1 GESSIGVTIHY
12 ATAKVDEG
20 DVVAEATIPVEE
32 CDTLASLCI
41 KADLTG
47 AELYHHAIRTIAGG
61 RRQGTP
67 QDPRQGRTYRAPSE
81 FRVWQ
86 LERQL
91 RKKAAGRMPALRTR
105 ASGLVRARVLLQYA
119 LVSPLL
125 LWWRQRLQSQ
135 RRSPVCILFY
145 HLVANRPLNHMC
157 LPLEEFVGQMDFLR
171 RYHPVLSLAQVA
183 GRLGGNESDEVAV
196 AVTFDDGYRDNV
208 WAIEYLRYFGI
219 PACFFVSIAHV
230 LDGSP
235 FEHDR
240 RRGFDSALPL
250 TPGDLQK
257 LAADGLEV
265 GSHGLHHEDFGTLDA
280 APRAARAGDGNRY
293 RGRRPCGG
301 ASPSERTLT
310 MNLRRLPQTNVA
322 EVAGRTR
329 QEVSKWWER
338 MAVSGARRR
347 PAGSALESERQLES
361 FRAAAPGRFFA
372 GAADDGTPALLAERR
387 PDLLPDLI
395 AGAERSLDGHFDLLG
410 YRGLSFGDPVDWRFD
425 PISRRRSPL
434 VHWSRLDPL
443 DSASGGDSKVV
454 WELNRHQWLVDLGQ
468 AYRMTGDERYGEALA
483 AYVTGW
489 LESNPV
495 GVGINWASSLEVAL
509 RLVAWSWALVLVRR
523 SPALTPDLFARM
535 RASVEDHATHVE
547 RYLSYYFSPNTHLTG
562 EALGLFYAGT
572 VFPELSGARRWR
584 EQGARILI
592 EESSRQVRADGVYF
606 EQSTCYQ
613 RYTVEIALHFLILC
627 ARNGVPVP
635 AALAERLQAMLDFLL
650 AVRFPRGQAP
660 HIGDSDGGWLLPFAR
675 RAPGDLRGVFG
686 TAAALFGRCDYAW
699 AAGGVAPELLWLLG
713 RSVLAA
719 FESLRAAPPSVA
731 PSRLFADGGYVVMRD
746 GWGEAAHHLVFDV
759 GPLGCSASGGHGH
772 ADLLSIQCA
781 AFGEAFLIDPGTGTY
796 ADPAWRSFFR
806 SSAAHST

>member
-1 GESSIGVTIHY
+1 MSARLRLVVFTAGPLSPTNRVFFEGLARDPLLELRAIVVDGYARPRQPLWRRLRRGMQQDGWRWLWFKAVTLAAAAANRAALALFERTHRPVRVDTYDTLARDTGVAVHRVADIHGEESLALLRSLRPELGVIVGGRILRDTVISIPEYGTLNIHKRKVPDYRGGGPVGYWEVLAGESSIGVTIHY

-230 LDGSP
+230 LDGSA

-250 TPGDLQK
+250 TPADLQK
-257 LAADGLEV
+257 LAADGFEV

-280 APRAARAGDGNRY
+280 AAAERVL
-293 RGRRPCGG
+293 
-301 ASPSERTLT
+301 SES
-310 MNLRRLPQTNVA
+310 RRLIGEVTGSLPDHFSFPKGQPGTNITAASFSAALRHYRNLYSAYGGYNVP
-322 EVAGRTR
+322 GRPGGPHLLRVGNPIGLLDLAAILDGYTGLR
-329 QEVSKWWER
+329 QCLLGNAWGLKT
-338 MAVSGARRR
+338 
-347 PAGSALESERQLES
+347 SALAPCAPATETGTG
-361 FRAAAPGRFFA
+361 AAAHA
-372 GAADDGTPALLAERR
+372 G
-387 PDLLPDLI
+387 
-395 AGAERSLDGHFDLLG
+395 
-410 YRGLSFGDPVDWRFD
+410 
-425 PISRRRSPL
+425 
-434 VHWSRLDPL
+434 
-443 DSASGGDSKVV
+443 
-454 WELNRHQWLVDLGQ
+454 
-468 AYRMTGDERYGEALA
+468 
-483 AYVTGW
+483 
-489 LESNPV
+489 
-495 GVGINWASSLEVAL
+495 
-509 RLVAWSWALVLVRR
+509 
-523 SPALTPDLFARM
+523 
-535 RASVEDHATHVE
+535 
-547 RYLSYYFSPNTHLTG
+547 
-562 EALGLFYAGT
+562 
-572 VFPELSGARRWR
+572 
-584 EQGARILI
+584 
-592 EESSRQVRADGVYF
+592 
-606 EQSTCYQ
+606 
-613 RYTVEIALHFLILC
+613 
-627 ARNGVPVP
+627 
-635 AALAERLQAMLDFLL
+635 
-650 AVRFPRGQAP
+650 
-660 HIGDSDGGWLLPFAR
+660 
-675 RAPGDLRGVFG
+675 
-686 TAAALFGRCDYAW
+686 
-699 AAGGVAPELLWLLG
+699 ELLLRSG
-713 RSVLAA
+713 R
-719 FESLRAAPPSVA
+719 
-731 PSRLFADGGYVVMRD
+731 
-746 GWGEAAHHLVFDV
+746 
-759 GPLGCSASGGHGH
+759 
-772 ADLLSIQCA
+772 
-781 AFGEAFLIDPGTGTY
+781 
-796 ADPAWRSFFR
+796 
-806 SSAAHST
+806 